1 MIETYLTYAETEEIL
16 KSMGV
21 CKSIDELPSLFQRW
35 NKGLEVY
42 PPDTSKWDEG
52 CLLKL
57 PFPIGS
63 TVFRKNGANPIPY
76 EISEY
81 TLHEVGISIEAIRV
95 YQGQVQSFRF
105 SEGDIG
111 KEIFATRQDALK
123 ALTKEEANFLR

>member
-1 MIETYLTYAETEEIL
+1 MNLTYAETEEIL
-16 KSMGV
+16 KNMGV

-35 NKGLEVY
+35 NKGLEFY
-42 PPDTSKWDEG
+42 PPDVSKWDEG

-81 TLHEVGISIEAIRV
+81 TLNEVGISIEAIRV
-95 YQGQVQSFRF
+95 CHGQVQSFRF

-111 KEIFATRQDALK
+111 KEIFATKQEALK
-123 ALTKEEANFLR
+123 ALTKEEVNFLR